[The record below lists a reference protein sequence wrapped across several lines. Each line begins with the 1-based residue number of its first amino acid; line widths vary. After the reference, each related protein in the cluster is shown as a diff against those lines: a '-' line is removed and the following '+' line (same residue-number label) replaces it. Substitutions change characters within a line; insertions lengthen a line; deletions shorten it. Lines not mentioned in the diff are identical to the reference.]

1 LTRAVP
7 AVSKETKP
15 KPNNKGSFRRR
26 RLVLIIFAC
35 FMSWAGVT
43 LWNQIDKL
51 KDRSEKVIALEQK
64 KKETEQVNQDSK
76 REIARLNDPE
86 YLEQKIRKE
95 LHYVKQGETLFYV
108 PKEQK

>member
-1 LTRAVP
+1 MRAVP
-7 AVSKETKP
+7 AVGKDAKP
-15 KPNNKGSFRRR
+15 KPNNKGSYRRR
-26 RLVLIIFAC
+26 RLVLIILAC

-51 KDRSEKVIALEQK
+51 KERGDKVYALEQK
-64 KKETEQVNQDSK
+64 KKEAEQINQDNK